1 MSPDKTDQ
9 LFAALSTIKEL
20 ADQDPQIR
28 SMIASQ
34 LAFDQPPAHPPAKKG
49 ELPSKTPE
57 IAPKDMIPS
66 SGMYEADAGE
76 GEGEEEEE
84 HFEDDPEEKV
94 EPEPEKPVN
103 SSTHR
108 KEHARLVRKMA
119 SVDGAT
125 CPEMVRLWGGSRT
138 DKTELLRKWIAS
150 GENLA
155 ACESS
160 LILQKTQEGE
170 LEKGKEL
177 LTIREMIDKN
187 FSQFLG
193 CVIDFFEVTFAVG
206 F

>member
-9 LFAALSTIKEL
+9 LFAAPSTIKEL
-20 ADQDPQIR
+20 ADEDPQIR

-76 GEGEEEEE
+76 GEGEEEE